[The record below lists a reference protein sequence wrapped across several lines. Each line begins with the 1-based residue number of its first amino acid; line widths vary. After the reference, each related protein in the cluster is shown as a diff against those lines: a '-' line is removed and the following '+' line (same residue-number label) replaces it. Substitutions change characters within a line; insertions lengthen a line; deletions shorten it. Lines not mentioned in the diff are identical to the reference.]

1 MSRAKL
7 FGAVIAAAFL
17 GVSGIVIHSELAGD
31 SIAGRPAAA
40 TAVKGDQAAQRQA
53 EQKSEQQ
60 AIDSACTALRKMG
73 GTNKNCPSVGK

>member
-7 FGAVIAAAFL
+7 LSSLIAVAFL
-17 GVSGIVIHSELAGD
+17 GVGGMVIRSELAAD
-31 SIAGRPAAA
+31 A
-40 TAVKGDQAAQRQA
+40 TTNKPVSATGLNGDQAAQRQA

-73 GTNKNCPSVGK
+73 GTNKNCPPATK